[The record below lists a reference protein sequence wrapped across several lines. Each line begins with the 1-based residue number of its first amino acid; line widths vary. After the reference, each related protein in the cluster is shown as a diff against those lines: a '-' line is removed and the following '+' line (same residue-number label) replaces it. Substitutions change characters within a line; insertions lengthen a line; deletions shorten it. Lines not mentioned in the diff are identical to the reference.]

1 MKKIILFAIFISSFV
16 GFSQNGRSDLKWTEN
31 QNISS
36 TSNFVVP
43 QFQSEHFYYNV
54 AEKNIVYTEVIK
66 VNFPVDEKTFKL
78 SNVVFENVDLNKYA
92 DLNKE
97 SFSSE
102 IKIQVQNFKNDGQD
116 KVLLSFNPIIKSGN
130 SYKRVI
136 SFDYSYQNKPN
147 YKTLSQGNLS
157 VSNSVLATGD
167 WFKFRIDQTGV
178 YKIDK
183 GFLNRLGIPSNV
195 DPRTIKIYSHGGK
208 TLPLKNSENFYF
220 DLPEI
225 AIQVEGENDG
235 QFNDSDYILF
245 YGKSVY
251 GWDEQNLSNLNV
263 YDESSYYYITYGGNY
278 GKRISNVTQPAGNAN
293 VNYTTFNERLFHE
306 QNKYT
311 IGYLGRIWFGEVF
324 NVQNQQN
331 FTFELPGIV
340 NAQPVN
346 LTSVVAASSPNTS
359 SFTFTVNNQ
368 NVGTVSLVN
377 SNAVY
382 LGYQNYINTPVSIS
396 GNTAVVGLDYNNNG
410 VPSATGYLDYIALDY
425 IKKLEGYGKQFG
437 FRINDAQN
445 QIGIGSYSFS
455 NATNISNVWDVTDHQ
470 EVRNVATNTAATFS
484 FKGYLG
490 EVREYQT
497 LVPSDYYSPIMIS
510 NPRVLNQNLK
520 GTIFADGD
528 VDYLIVTSP
537 DLRSAAERLA
547 QFHKNHSNLNVKVVT
562 TNAIYEEF
570 SSGKKDISAIR
581 NFVRYVYT
589 NAPNPNRRVKY
600 LNMFGDTNN
609 DYVNEESKF
618 NKVPSFYYLSELW
631 RTSENFHTQISFV
644 TDDFFVLL
652 DEEEGD
658 ITNQFYTG
666 LDIAVGRMT
675 VTTLQQANQT
685 VDKVVN
691 YYTVEN
697 TGRWKNNYIALAD
710 DVDNISDISLQRSLN
725 EMVEELIEY
734 KPFFNVN
741 KIYTDAYV
749 QEITPG
755 GPRYPK
761 AKADFIQAINSG
773 ALMVNYLGH
782 GGEYGLAQERLL
794 EAYDIDALRNENRLP
809 LFAII
814 TCEYTRFDNPTS
826 ISGGERLFLKPNAG
840 AIGLIATTRKIFI
853 TNANVFTKDL
863 SEVLFSYNS
872 NEYPSIGEALRETKN
887 RFNNSEKAVVFCIGD
902 PALKLGI
909 PKPKVILTHINNEPI
924 SPTAPPLRALDLI
937 KLKGE
942 VTDENGNLL
951 SNFTGDLAIQIFDK
965 DIERRTLGND
975 GVMVGGSLYQMD
987 FETLG
992 ETIFRGNASVENGKF
1007 EIEFVVPKDIRIPV
1021 GNGKASFYALKN
1033 GVVLDDY
1040 TGDNK
1045 ILRVGG
1051 VNENAVQDNNPPT
1064 MQLYMNDESFI
1075 SGGITNASPL
1085 LLVNLEDDNGMNTA
1099 SGIGHDMVAVLDGN
1113 ENEPFVLNDYYETE
1127 PNNFR
1132 KGKIKFPF
1140 NNLEKGVHTLTVKV
1154 FDVYNNMA
1162 TSDIEFVV
1170 AGNESL
1176 EIDRV
1181 LNYPNPFVNYT
1192 EFWFQHN
1199 RPAEPLQVQV
1209 QILTVTGKI
1218 VKTINQ
1224 IITTDGFLSRDINW
1238 DGKDDFGDR
1247 IGKGVYIYK
1256 LKVKSTLTGQ
1266 QAEKIEK
1273 LVIL

>member
-1 MKKIILFAIFISSFV
+1 MALFLSSFV
-16 GFSQNGRSDLKWTEN
+16 GVSQNGRAVLDWNVN

-36 TSNFVVP
+36 TSNFTVP
-43 QFQSEHFYYNV
+43 KFQDENFYYNP
-54 AEKNIVYTEVIK
+54 AQKNILFTEVIN
-66 VNFPVDEKTFKL
+66 VNQPVDEKTFKL
-78 SNVVFENVDLNKYA
+78 TNVVYENVNLNRYK
-92 DLNKE
+92 DISKENISSSLELN
-97 SFSSE
+97 
-102 IKIQVQNFKNDGQD
+102 VQNFKNDGQN
-116 KVLLSFNPIIKSGN
+116 KVVLSFNPIIKSDN
-130 SYKRVI
+130 LYKRVV
-136 SFDYSYQNKPN
+136 SFEYSYEYKPSFESFS
-147 YKTLSQGNLS
+147 KRNLS
-157 VSNSVLATGD
+157 STNSVLATGD
-167 WFKFRIDQTGV
+167 WFKFKIDQSGV

-183 GFLNRLGIPSNV
+183 SFLNRLGVPSNV

-208 TLPLKNSENFYF
+208 PLPLKNNENFYF

-245 YGKSVY
+245 YGKSIY
-251 GWDEQNLSNLNV
+251 GWDEQNLSHLNV
-263 YDESSYYYITYGGNY
+263 YDENSYYYITYGGNF
-278 GKRISNVTQPAGNAN
+278 GKRIATVNQPDGNAV
-293 VNYTTFNERLFHE
+293 VNYNSFDERVFHE
-306 QNKYT
+306 QNKFT
-311 IGYLGRIWFGEVF
+311 IGNLGRIWFGDVF
-324 NVQNQQN
+324 NVRNQQSFN
-331 FTFELPGIV
+331 FELPGIV
-340 NAQPVN
+340 NSQPVT
-346 LTSVVAASSPNTS
+346 LTSVVAASSPNAS

-368 NVGTVSLVN
+368 NVGTVNLVS

-382 LGYQNYINTPVSIS
+382 FGYQNFLKTSVTVSE
-396 GNTAVVGLDYNNNG
+396 NTAVVGLNYNNNG

-437 FRINDAQN
+437 FRVNDSKN
-445 QIGIGSYSFS
+445 QIGIGAYNFV
-455 NATNISNVWDVTDHQ
+455 NATSISNIWDVTDHQ
-470 EVRNVATNTAATFS
+470 EVRNVANNSSSAFS
-484 FKGYLG
+484 FKAYLG
-490 EVREYQT
+490 DLKEYQT
-497 LVPSDYYSPIMIS
+497 VVPANYYSPIMIS
-510 NPRVLNQNLK
+510 NPRVSNQNLK
-520 GTIFADGD
+520 GAIFANGD
-528 VDYLIVTSP
+528 VDYLIITSP

-547 QFHKNHSNLNVKVVT
+547 QFHKVHSKLNTKVVT

-570 SSGKKDISAIR
+570 SSGKQDVSAIR
-581 NFVRYVYT
+581 NFVRYVYL
-589 NAPNPNRRVKY
+589 NAPDPNRRVKY
-600 LNMFGDTNN
+600 LNMFGDANN
-609 DYVNEESKF
+609 DYVNEDSKF
-618 NKVPSFYYLSELW
+618 NKVPSFYYLSKLW
-631 RTSENFHTQISFV
+631 QTAENFHTQISFV
-644 TDDFFVLL
+644 TDDFYVLM

-658 ITNQFYTG
+658 ITNQLYSG

-675 VTTLQQANQT
+675 VITLQQANQT
-685 VDKVVN
+685 VDKVIN
-691 YYTVEN
+691 YHNVEN

-710 DVDNISDISLQRSLN
+710 DVDQVADIPLEQSLE
-725 EMVEELIEY
+725 EMVETLLAY

-761 AKADFIQAINSG
+761 AKADFIQAINNG

-814 TCEYTRFDNPTS
+814 TCEYTRFDNPSS
-826 ISGGERLFLKPNAG
+826 ISGGERLFLKPDGG

-872 NEYPSIGEALRETKN
+872 NDYPAIGEALRETKN

-902 PALKLGI
+902 PALKLAI
-909 PKPKVILTHINNEPI
+909 PKPKVQLTHINNEPI
-924 SPTAPPLRALDLI
+924 SPTAAPLRALDLI

-942 VTDENGNLL
+942 ITDENANLL
-951 SNFTGDLAIQIFDK
+951 TSFNGDLAIQIFDK
-965 DIERRTLGND
+965 DIERKTLGND
-975 GVMVGGSLYQMD
+975 GVMLGGVVYQMD

-1007 EIEFVVPKDIRIPV
+1007 EIEFVVPKDIRIPI

-1033 GVVLDDY
+1033 GRVLDDY

-1045 ILRVGG
+1045 VIRVGG
-1051 VNENAVQDNNPPT
+1051 VNENAAQDNNAPT
-1064 MQLYMNDESFI
+1064 LQLYMNDETFI
-1075 SGGITNASPL
+1075 SGGITNESPL
-1085 LLVNLEDDNGMNTA
+1085 LLVNLQDDNGMNTA
-1099 SGIGHDMVAVLDGN
+1099 SGIGHDMVAILDGN

-1132 KGKIKFPF
+1132 KGIIKFPF
-1140 NNLEKGVHTLTVKV
+1140 SNLEKGIHTLTVKV

-1162 TSDIEFVV
+1162 TSEIEFIV
-1170 AGNESL
+1170 AGNEKL

-1224 IITTDGFLSRDINW
+1224 IVTTEGFLSRDITW

-1247 IGKGVYIYK
+1247 IGKGVYVYK